1 MSELSS
7 QADTPVTVT
16 FRMAGDTVETAAG
29 PEAGETFKA
38 EIEYLHPFVLRL
50 GQVLRM
56 RTIDY
61 GVFREND
68 SWVGFRFR
76 ESGEGEVAEANGLVS
91 TAPVSLGAI
100 LEALKDGS

>member
-1 MSELSS
+1 MNEIPSRT
-7 QADTPVTVT
+7 DIPVTVT
-16 FRMAGDTVETAAG
+16 FRVTGNEVVTSTG
-29 PEAGETFKA
+29 KEAGETFKA
-38 EIEYLHPFVLRL
+38 EIEYLHPFVMRI

-76 ESGEGEVAEANGLVS
+76 GSGDAEVAEANGLVS
-91 TAPVSLGAI
+91 TAPVALSAI